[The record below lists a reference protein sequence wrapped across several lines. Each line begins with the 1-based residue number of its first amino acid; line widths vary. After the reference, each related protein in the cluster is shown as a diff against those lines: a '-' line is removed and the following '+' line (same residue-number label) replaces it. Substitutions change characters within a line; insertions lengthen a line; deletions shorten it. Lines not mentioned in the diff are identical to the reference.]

1 MNFNP
6 EHFNSFWLIVGAL
19 VYSGILFT
27 AIRYAQWWRLKDGHD
42 LNVLLY
48 SILAVFLL
56 WLMNTDIKIGEAV
69 SRPTLHLLGATLL
82 TLMFGWAFAVLAIS
96 LVIIVFT
103 LLVAPA
109 INDSLFSLPWNILI
123 TGVLPA
129 SLSYVIFRLVDHYL
143 PNNYFIYIFLAAFL
157 NAALALAS
165 VILMSA
171 TVHAI
176 SGTFSLQTLG
186 DNYIPYGLILMFPEA
201 FITGMMMSIFVVY
214 RPQWVSTFDD
224 SRYLRNR

>member
-1 MNFNP
+1 MNINP
-6 EHFNSFWLIVGAL
+6 DFFTNFWLVVGAL
-19 VYSGILFT
+19 VCSGILFT
-27 AIRYAQWWRLKDGHD
+27 ALRQAQWWRLTDSHD

-48 SILAVFLL
+48 TILAVFLL

-69 SRPTLHLLGATLL
+69 TRPSLHLLGATLL

-96 LVIIVFT
+96 LVITVFT
-103 LLVAPA
+103 LLATPA
-109 INDSLFSLPWNILI
+109 ISDGLLSLPWNILI
-123 TGVLPA
+123 TGIVPA

-143 PNNYFIYIFLAAFL
+143 PNNYFVYIFLAAFI

-165 VILMSA
+165 VILASA
-171 TVHAI
+171 SVHAI
-176 SGTFSLQTLG
+176 SGAFDLQTLTY
-186 DNYIPYGLILMFPEA
+186 NYIPYGLILMFPEA
-201 FITGMMMSIFVVY
+201 FITGMLMSIFVVY